1 MNEMLSVD
9 AISIRFGGLQ
19 AVDAVTFA
27 VGEGELLGLIG
38 PNGAGK
44 TTALRLITGVLK
56 PDSGRILIAGTDV
69 TRFPVH
75 RRVRRGIALTH
86 QIVKPFRSLS
96 VLDNVVLAA
105 GLKRT
110 RRALGALFQ
119 VGRGNEERKARAI
132 LERVGLEDYAHAE
145 PDMLPLGL
153 LKRLEVAR
161 ALALDPKI
169 ALFDEPLAGL
179 NQKEATRLA
188 DTIVELNRD
197 GLTVVLVEHNL
208 GEILRVA
215 SRLVVLDSGAVIADG
230 PPDAVIAEPRV
241 RNAYLGAGGNED
253 AAA

>member
-1 MNEMLSVD
+1 MNEMLHVD

-19 AVDAVTFA
+19 AVDGVSFA

-56 PDSGRILIAGTDV
+56 VDSGRILIAGTDV
-69 TRFPVH
+69 TRLPTH

-110 RRALGALFQ
+110 RNALGALFQ
-119 VGRGNEERKARAI
+119 VGRCDEERKARGI
-132 LERVGLEDYAHAE
+132 LERVGLEDYADAE

-161 ALALDPKI
+161 ALALDPRI
-169 ALFDEPLAGL
+169 VLLDEPLAGL

-208 GEILRVA
+208 GEILRVV

-230 PPDAVIAEPRV
+230 PPDTVIADPRV
-241 RNAYLGAGGNED
+241 RNAYLGIGED
-253 AAA
+253 EHAAA

>member
-1 MNEMLSVD
+1 MNEILRVD

-19 AVDAVTFA
+19 AVGGVSFV

-56 PDSGRILIAGTDV
+56 PDSGSILIAGSDV
-69 TRFPVH
+69 TRLPTH

-110 RRALGALFQ
+110 RRPLAALFQ
-119 VGRGNEERKARAI
+119 VGRHDEELTARGI
-132 LERVGLEDYAHAE
+132 LERVGLENYADAE

-161 ALALDPKI
+161 ALALNPKI
-169 ALFDEPLAGL
+169 VLFDEPLAGL
-179 NQKEATRLA
+179 NQKEATRMA

-197 GLTVVLVEHNL
+197 GLSVVLVEHNL

-230 PPDAVIAEPRV
+230 PPDAVMADQRV
-241 RNAYLGAGGNED
+241 RNAYLGGAGN